1 MRMKASFKPSQLFCW
16 ETEPKLERDI
26 ASVRTPVPL
35 RSIDPA
41 GPGPADSGTQTVWEG
56 QRQPSNRRDLTLSSL
71 ATVWLIQFAP
81 AQRPSNL
88 CALYPRV
95 ANRLA
100 LCWPDTE
107 LKRRLLDSLLVDRR
121 GKRQGFPG
129 PVADELRSLRGSR
142 QRTQDEAR
150 PLVPAVGIELTTFRL
165 QGGCSTN

>member
-1 MRMKASFKPSQLFCW
+1 MSPNTSFKPSQLFGW

-26 ASVRTPVPL
+26 AGVRTPLPL
-35 RSIDPA
+35 RSTHHA
-41 GPGPADSGTQTVWEG
+41 GRVTTHAGTKTHWEG
-56 QRQPSNRRDLTLSSL
+56 QRQPPNQRDQTLSSITT
-71 ATVWLIQFAP
+71 AWLSRFAP

-129 PVADELRSLRGSR
+129 PVAAELRRLRG
-142 QRTQDEAR
+142 A
-150 PLVPAVGIELTTFRL
+150 
-165 QGGCSTN
+165 